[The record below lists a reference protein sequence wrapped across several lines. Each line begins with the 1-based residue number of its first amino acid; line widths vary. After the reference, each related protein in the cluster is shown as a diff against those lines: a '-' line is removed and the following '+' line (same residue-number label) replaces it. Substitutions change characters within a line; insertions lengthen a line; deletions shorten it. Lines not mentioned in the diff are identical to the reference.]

1 MYQKSVRIHKC
12 VKTLSTCC
20 TKMYQKSVIL
30 LPSDTFLTHFHHQT
44 WSILGN
50 ISKMFPWKSVRN
62 LSNLILLSDFWYI
75 SNSAFKVTLNH
86 KCVRNLSK
94 LIFLTYFWYISNS
107 ASKVTLR
114 HKCVRNLSKLI
125 FLSDLWY
132 ISNSA
137 FKVTLNHKCV
147 GNLSNRILI
156 VAFKAELEKYRKSV
170 RKISF
175 ERFLTHLWLEM
186 CQKSV
191 RKISFDRFLTHLW
204 LRVSLKSE
212 LEMYQKSDRSQ
223 CPIDLWHSSKET
235 F

>member
-1 MYQKSVRIHKC
+1 MCPETVSNLSFSQMCQKSVGIVKKMYQKSVRIHKC
-12 VKTLSTCC
+12 VKTPSTCC

-94 LIFLTYFWYISNS
+94 LIFL
-107 ASKVTLR
+107 
-114 HKCVRNLSKLI
+114 
-125 FLSDLWY
+125 SDLWY

-147 GNLSNRILI
+147 GNLSNRILRL
-156 VAFKAELEKYRKSV
+156 AFKAELEKYRKSV

-175 ERFLTHLWLEM
+175 ERFPTHLWLEM
-186 CQKSV
+186 YQKSV

-204 LRVSLKSE
+204 LRVSLKAE
-212 LEMYQKSDRSQ
+212 LEMYQKSVRSQ

>member
-94 LIFLTYFWYISNS
+94 LIFLTDFWYIS
-107 ASKVTLR
+107 
-114 HKCVRNLSKLI
+114 
-125 FLSDLWY
+125 
-132 ISNSA
+132 
-137 FKVTLNHKCV
+137 NHKCV
-147 GNLSNRILI
+147 GNLSKLI
-156 VAFKAELEKYRKSV
+156 
-170 RKISF
+170 
-175 ERFLTHLWLEM
+175 FLTDFRYFSNSALKATLKIRFDRLLKHLWLRVEW
-186 CQKSV
+186 
-191 RKISFDRFLTHLW
+191 ISFDRFMTLF
-204 LRVSLKSE
+204 E
-212 LEMYQKSDRSQ
+212 GNILEMFPS
-223 CPIDLWHSSKET
+223 
-235 F
+235 